1 MFYGAFDANVQLKSH
16 FLMLSKGH
24 SSSKGEA
31 ASLESMAA
39 VLLGVPA

>member
-1 MFYGAFDANVQLKSH
+1 MGLFDANVQLKSH
-16 FLMLSKGH
+16 FLMLSKGQ
-24 SSSKGEA
+24 SSKEEA